1 MRRAYVEADKCVS
14 DHGCVTSIHKTVG
27 EKIPTWETAPRH
39 EASSYS
45 MQRKMTRNENKAG
58 NGNEIEGT
66 MRTTRR
72 K

>member
-14 DHGCVTSIHKTVG
+14 DHGCVTSIHKTEG
-27 EKIPTWETAPRH
+27 EKYRPGKAHQDMKPAP
-39 EASSYS
+39 